1 MKRFFAVFLICAVL
15 LGGCSFDAPVTKQ
28 LFAMDTLMDFTIWGK
43 ESLDSYHALSDLIVL
58 LESEWSV
65 TKEDSIASRL
75 NRGEAVELDAEQ
87 KAFLEKAE
95 ALSKRTGGAFDPKL
109 YSVSAAWG
117 FFDGDGRVP
126 NEAQIATALADD
138 KWNLGAVA
146 KGYAGEKCVEMLQ
159 ELGCPRALL
168 NLGGNIQTY
177 GTKADGS
184 PWRIGIQD
192 PDGGTGNLG
201 ILTVEGTMSI
211 VTSGD
216 YQRYFTVDGKNYHHI
231 MDPQTGRPA
240 ESDLRSVTIL
250 CRDGMTADALST
262 ALFVMGLEEAAMFW
276 RNSSDFEAV
285 FLTRDGK
292 LYATEGAGLSDCEFE
307 VIKREN

>member
-1 MKRFFAVFLICAVL
+1 VL

-126 NEAQIATALADD
+126 TEAQIAAALADD